1 VSPFLLPSALVTKKF
16 TPQIGALYQD
26 AVESLRFF
34 KQQQWKVTNYALLI
48 YATIY
53 IVRKE
58 METCAGK
65 FTLVAIASLTF
76 VASVAVLTW
85 HELSIVRARNRVDK
99 INEDYFTDAE
109 RSDLNIRSG
118 TRWLDHSIW
127 LLLCFV
133 SLGGAV
139 MASWLVRQ

>member
-1 VSPFLLPSALVTKKF
+1 MTKKF

-48 YATIY
+48 YAAIF

-58 METCAGK
+58 METCTGK
-65 FTLVAIASLTF
+65 SILVAIASLTF
-76 VASVAVLTW
+76 VASLAVLTW
-85 HELSIVRARNRVDK
+85 HEFSIVKARDRADK
-99 INEDYFTDAE
+99 INEDYFTDTE

-118 TRWLDHSIW
+118 TSWYDHSIW

-139 MASWLVRQ
+139 MASWLVLWP